1 MAEYDFD
8 ENYPF
13 EDIKIKNL
21 KPLQGGTF
29 LANLELNEEPIV
41 IQTPKC
47 KTKHGIHKTSKTTYC
62 DLLLQN
68 DSDFLTN
75 IEKLEEHV
83 RGLILDNSEKWFS
96 DKMSLDDIEYHWNSI
111 VRNYKN
117 SKLMRTYVQKN
128 KRLNK
133 FNIQIYNENEE
144 EINIEKLNNE
154 SDIICILEIIGLKFS
169 SQSFYLEAML
179 RQVMVFNKKE
189 KFKKCMIKVSNA
201 KKTVTYVDEP
211 IHENVNNKNE
221 GVDDTITEKNEVV
234 TNDVSDVSNNDDN
247 QEKTCDNNFEN
258 ATDISNNDLNN
269 NLENNDDLEIM
280 NDINEKKVDTSNK
293 KQEEQK
299 QEQEQEQEQEQ
310 KQEKQEEKTH
320 VEDNNVEDNIS
331 EDVAENLV
339 NNVTDD
345 ANLDNLEEVKLN
357 IDDNEPEMKLKQ
369 PNEVYLDIY
378 RAARLKAKQAKAV
391 AVKAYLEAKKI
402 KKLYMLDEVEFSSSS
417 DEEEINF

>member
-13 EDIKIKNL
+13 EEIKIKNL

-211 IHENVNNKNE
+211 IHKNINNKNE
-221 GVDDTITEKNEVV
+221 GVDDTNTENNDVV
-234 TNDVSDVSNNDDN
+234 TSDASVIRNNDDN
-247 QEKTCDNNFEN
+247 QEKTDDNNFEN

-269 NLENNDDLEIM
+269 IENNDDLEIM
-280 NDINEKKVDTSNK
+280 NDVNEKKVDTSNK

-299 QEQEQEQEQEQ
+299 QEQE
-310 KQEKQEEKTH
+310 KQEEKTH
-320 VEDNNVEDNIS
+320 VEDNNVEDNNVEDNIS
-331 EDVAENLV
+331 EDVTENLV
-339 NNVTDD
+339 NSVTDD
-345 ANLDNLEEVKLN
+345 ANLDILEEVKLN

>member
-1 MAEYDFD
+1 MSDYDFD
-8 ENYPF
+8 ENFPF
-13 EDIKIKNL
+13 EEIKIKNL

-29 LANLELNEEPIV
+29 LASLELNEEPIV

-62 DLLLQN
+62 DLLLQS
-68 DSDFLTN
+68 DSDFITH
-75 IEKLEEHV
+75 IEKLEEHI

-128 KRLNK
+128 KRTNK

-144 EINIEKLNNE
+144 EINVEKINNE

-179 RQVMVFNKKE
+179 RQVMVFDKKE
-189 KFKKCMIKVSNA
+189 KFKKCMIKVSNP
-201 KKTVTYVDEP
+201 KKTVTYMDEP
-211 IHENVNNKNE
+211 
-221 GVDDTITEKNEVV
+221 KNEVADTDNV
-234 TNDVSDVSNNDDN
+234 DKEVLDHNIIQDNEHKDNEHNNNEHNDEKQEPDDKDMIDSLSHNDVGKDENDTA
-247 QEKTCDNNFEN
+247 QEFDTGNKL
-258 ATDISNNDLNN
+258 DISGQITDD
-269 NLENNDDLEIM
+269 EKIIDSVDTKDDLEKTDSKITEIK
-280 NDINEKKVDTSNK
+280 NDETIDESNENNTVKINETDLVKIDSNDL
-293 KQEEQK
+293 
-299 QEQEQEQEQEQ
+299 
-310 KQEKQEEKTH
+310 H
-320 VEDNNVEDNIS
+320 S
-331 EDVAENLV
+331 
-339 NNVTDD
+339 
-345 ANLDNLEEVKLN
+345 LEEVKLN
-357 IDDNEPEMKLKQ
+357 IDENEPEMKLKQ

-378 RAARLKAKQAKAV
+378 RAARLKAKQAKAL

>member
-13 EDIKIKNL
+13 EEIKIKNL

-68 DSDFLTN
+68 DSNFLRN

-169 SQSFYLEAML
+169 SQSFYLEALL

-221 GVDDTITEKNEVV
+221 GVGDTITEKNEVV
-234 TNDVSDVSNNDDN
+234 INDVSDVSNNDNN

-280 NDINEKKVDTSNK
+280 NDVNEKKVDTSNK

-299 QEQEQEQEQEQ
+299 QEQE
-310 KQEKQEEKTH
+310 QEKQEEKTH

-331 EDVAENLV
+331 EDVTENLV
-339 NNVTDD
+339 NSVTDD
-345 ANLDNLEEVKLN
+345 ANLDILEEVKLN